1 MKPAVKFRRTYITA
15 ILTLILPL
23 LLSLAE
29 ADVVISNVSP
39 TDGGIHI
46 EIYGNPPDPN
56 GYVNLSFQLNDTTGG
71 GDMEFYLDVKN
82 ETGGW
87 ENRLHLTDQSNGT
100 WYHHEDEAPFNHTNR
115 TCYWRIN
122 AKDHTTGVWTN
133 QTFSFTTDRVPDA
146 PSSPNPANGSCVEK
160 GDIELSVVVTHPD
173 SSAGAKIHNVTF
185 YEYPSGRIIGWNY
198 SSTGWVS
205 GQTVKCNTTFNAFYE
220 GTEYYWFAQAKD
232 DEYRGENSSVYH
244 IETNYT
250 GTEPNIAYYPTGAE
264 IYVNPPYTG
273 TEPDVVYY
281 STGAGVNVVDLPQYH
296 NMQPA
301 NASVGQRLS
310 VELSADVNKTLT
322 NATYWDFT
330 FLTNNTQDG
339 SWVAIS
345 TISQATVNHS
355 LNPMSVW
362 FSGLDWNTTYYWR
375 ISGYNATFDRYSNSL
390 VYHFTTLQNE
400 SEPDAVYYS
409 QGAEIYVNPPY
420 TGTEPDVVYYSTGA
434 GVNVVDLPQYHNMQP
449 ANASVGQR
457 LSVEL
462 SADVN
467 KTLTNATYWDFTFL
481 TNNTQD
487 GSWVAISTISQ
498 ATVNHSLNPMSVWF
512 SGLDWNTTYYWRIS
526 GYNATF
532 DRYSNSLVYHF
543 TTLQNESEPDAV
555 YYSQGAEIYVQPE
568 YTTPE
573 PDIVYYSIGSEIPLN
588 KPHSRE
594 PIPANN
600 TDGGHT
606 ELNFSVLITS
616 AGSSDV
622 IDKVT
627 FYWYPSNTVF
637 GTVRNVNS
645 GERATVH
652 VSGLT
657 NYTWYQWYV
666 RVENGNWNITSDI
679 WRYRP
684 HNILPLV
691 EETPKNN
698 SIDVPV
704 VQKLVGGE
712 WKRFVRLSWN
722 LAEPQGDDMGFK
734 LYVDDPDVAGYQW
747 TQRWTQLTGVTNGTY
762 HHDEMWFN
770 ETGKTYH
777 WKLEVIDGNPADSN
791 PYNVTTY
798 IFNFDAPYFLDWW
811 WEPRY
816 PTNDDTVHFYQIS
829 EHVDRVKWSFGDGTY
844 SEVFNGS
851 THRYTLADLY
861 NVSIVIYN
869 DTNGVNYTDTICGRY
884 GTGYLCCDRNV
895 TLNTTGTGAGI
906 NYVLWHL
913 PNETNL
919 EGIRDNLSVGRG
931 SWIHYYN
938 NTLEAWQ
945 SLWVGYTGQNPDI
958 YQYDTVVVT
967 TPSNRTVRVNTT
979 GNISYS
985 QNRTMSPTYNYAG
998 WTHETVNVTAM
1009 TSYGLQD
1016 GDWVHLYDTRSGTW
1030 QSRWLGH
1037 AGDKFD
1043 ISPYDVVICAVGGNR
1058 SMVIP

>member
-250 GTEPNIAYYPTGAE
+250 GTEPNIAYYPT
-264 IYVNPPYTG
+264 
-273 TEPDVVYY
+273 
-281 STGAGVNVVDLPQYH
+281 
-296 NMQPA
+296 
-301 NASVGQRLS
+301 
-310 VELSADVNKTLT
+310 
-322 NATYWDFT
+322 
-330 FLTNNTQDG
+330 
-339 SWVAIS
+339 
-345 TISQATVNHS
+345 
-355 LNPMSVW
+355 
-362 FSGLDWNTTYYWR
+362 
-375 ISGYNATFDRYSNSL
+375 
-390 VYHFTTLQNE
+390 
-400 SEPDAVYYS
+400 
-409 QGAEIYVNPPY
+409 GAEIYVNPPY